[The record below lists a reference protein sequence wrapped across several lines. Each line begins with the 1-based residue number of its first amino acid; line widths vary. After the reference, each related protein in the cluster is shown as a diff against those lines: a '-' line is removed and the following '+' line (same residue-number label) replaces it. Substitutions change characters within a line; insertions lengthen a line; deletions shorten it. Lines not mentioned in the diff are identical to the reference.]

1 MRRIAR
7 CSYSEPVS
15 CTPKLIKG
23 RTLMIIRKNS
33 LLAIVAAI
41 LLASAQIAVGPAGA
55 ARAAENHA
63 RIADD
68 ARVSAERIA
77 RHIQFLASDKLE
89 GRRAGTAAADEAA
102 NYIANEFRSY
112 GLKPASSA
120 GLLQPFTFVSGVKLG
135 EQNIFQINEG
145 DENRS
150 YKVGQDY
157 MPLAFSS
164 SESAEGEIVFLHYGI
179 SAPELQYDNYRD
191 VDVKGKIVMIL
202 RGSPEGDNPH
212 GRFASYTEPGLEIQN
227 KTLKAR
233 EKGARGIIFISEE
246 KIFQHDRL
254 SRLHHDLNFLDAGIP
269 VIVISNQVANH
280 IFSNQ
285 HPSQTEDTRVKRDH
299 VDRVNSY
306 GFSFPLK
313 NISARFKTDVI
324 KINGKSANVVGI
336 LQGSDPR
343 LANEYVVIGAH
354 YDHLGLGGS
363 ESLAA
368 VPEGQIHHGADDN
381 ASGTSGLLE
390 LARVLAKDRAKIK
403 RSVMF
408 IAFSGEELGL
418 LGSGAYTKT
427 PLVPLASTVAM
438 LNMDMV
444 GRLRNGSLFVGG
456 VGTSP
461 AWKELL
467 EKLNGTAE
475 AHASGLGNGSGSR
488 FQLSFG
494 QDGFGPSD
502 HQSFYVRDV
511 PVLFFFT
518 GTHDDYHK
526 PSDTADK
533 INSEGVS
540 QVAEFVRE
548 VAVSVANEPHRIAFN
563 RVKVESKPTSGG
575 FRVYLGTVPNYSDQ
589 SDGMKLDGVRAG
601 SPAERAGLRAG
612 DMVVKL
618 GKTAIKNVYDYTY
631 ALGELRAGEEVEI
644 TIRRE
649 GREMAL
655 KITPDKRQ

>member
-1 MRRIAR
+1 MLNRKYALIVVLTLLVAIA
-7 CSYSEPVS
+7 P
-15 CTPKLIKG
+15 
-23 RTLMIIRKNS
+23 
-33 LLAIVAAI
+33 LAN
-41 LLASAQIAVGPAGA
+41 GPANA
-55 ARAAENHA
+55 AFAPENNA
-63 RIADD
+63 RLADD
-68 ARVSAERIA
+68 ARVSRERIA
-77 RHIQFLASDKLE
+77 QHVQFLASDKLQ

-102 NYIANEFRSY
+102 NYIAKEFRSY
-112 GLKPASSA
+112 GLKSVSA
-120 GLLQPFTFVSGVKLG
+120 EGFLQPFTFVSGVKLG
-135 EQNIFQINEG
+135 AQNAFQIKEQNSS
-145 DENRS
+145 RS
-150 YKVGQDY
+150 HKVGQDF

-164 SESAEGEIVFLHYGI
+164 SEMVEGEMVFAGYGI
-179 SAPELQYDNYRD
+179 SAPELQYDNYAK
-191 VDVKGKIVMIL
+191 VDPRGKIVLVL
-202 RGSPEGDNPH
+202 RGSPDGDNPH
-212 GRFASYTEPGLEIQN
+212 GRFASYTQPGLEIQN

-254 SRLHHDLNFLDAGIP
+254 SRLRHDLNFLDAGIP
-269 VIVISNQVANH
+269 AIVISREVANA
-280 IFSNQ
+280 ILANQFSQNGIEAA
-285 HPSQTEDTRVKRDH
+285 PKGENLDIAKAKAADSAFVVSGRTA
-299 VDRVNSY
+299 
-306 GFSFPLK
+306 SFK
-313 NISARFKTDVI
+313 ADVEKIS
-324 KINGKSANVVGI
+324 GKAANVIGI
-336 LQGSDPR
+336 LPGSDKQ
-343 LANEYVVIGAH
+343 LASEYVVIGAH
-354 YDHLGLGGS
+354 YDHLGMGGP

-390 LARVLAKDRAKIK
+390 LARVLAKDSAKVK
-403 RSVMF
+403 RSIMF

-418 LGSGAYTKT
+418 LGSGAYTKS
-427 PLVPLASTVAM
+427 PLAPLASTVAM

-461 AWKELL
+461 AWKPLL
-467 EKLNGTAE
+467 EKLNQTIKAD
-475 AHASGLGNGSGSR
+475 ASNPGNGSGSR

-533 INSEGVS
+533 INSEGVM

-548 VAVSVANEPHRIAFN
+548 IAASVANEPQRIAFN
-563 RVKVESKPTSGG
+563 RVKVESKPTGGG

-589 SDGMKLDGVRAG
+589 SDGMKLDGVRPG

-612 DMVVKL
+612 DLVMKL
-618 GKTAIKNVYDYTY
+618 GKTPIKNVYDYTY
-631 ALGELRAGEEVEI
+631 ALGELRPAEEVEVV
-644 TIRRE
+644 IRRD
-649 GREMAL
+649 GREMTL